1 MFKRTTAINKILE
14 LKNRIRVVQGGTN
27 AGKTYAIIPI
37 LIDKA
42 TKTPRLK
49 ITVVAE
55 TIPAVKDGA
64 VDIFKNVML
73 DTNRWRESGWIANP
87 MEYTFSNGS
96 KIQFK
101 AFDSDG
107 KAKASGKR
115 DILFLNEA
123 NHIPF
128 NIADALMIRST
139 ETYIDFNPDE
149 EFWVHTEI
157 IPQPNSDFLL
167 LTYKDNEAVS
177 KQTLEDLYIKK
188 SKAFFNPDL
197 PDDELIKSEN
207 VKSNYW
213 SNWYKVYGL
222 GMVGSLDGVVFS
234 NWKTID
240 ALPQEARLLG
250 IGLDFGFTND
260 PSTAVAVYKWND
272 KRIVKELFYQTGL
285 LNGDIA
291 NLLPKDAIIYADS
304 AEPKS
309 IEEIRRRGLQIYGAG
324 KGRDSISYG
333 IDLMQQQDY
342 LITSDSTN
350 LIKELRGYCWDT
362 DKTGKRLNKPQGG
375 QDHAIDALR
384 YHEME
389 SISTNKGVYNIY

>member
-1 MFKRTTAINKILE
+1 MFKRTTAINKILA

-37 LIDKA
+37 LIDRAIKEQ
-42 TKTPRLK
+42 RRK

-55 TIPAVKDGA
+55 TLPAVKEGA
-64 VDIFKNVML
+64 LDIFKTIMYE
-73 DTNRWRESGWIANP
+73 TNRWIEHNWNASSLT
-87 MEYTFSNGS
+87 YTFTNGS
-96 KIQFK
+96 RIQFK
-101 AFDSDG
+101 SFDSDG

-128 NIADALMIRST
+128 NIADALMTRST

-167 LTYKDNEAVS
+167 LTYKDNEAIS
-177 KQTLEDLYIKK
+177 KETLEDLYIKK

-197 PDDELIKSEN
+197 PDEELIKSEN
-207 VKSNYW
+207 IKSNYW
-213 SNWYKVYGL
+213 ANWYKVYGL

-240 ALPQEARLLG
+240 AIPQEARLLG

-260 PSTAVAVYKWND
+260 PSVAVAVYKWND
-272 KRIVKELFYQTGL
+272 KRIVKELFYQTGM

-324 KGRDSISYG
+324 KGRDSITYG
-333 IDLMQQQDY
+333 IDLMQQQEY

-350 LIKELRGYCWDT
+350 LIKELRGYCWDS

>member
-1 MFKRTTAINKILE
+1 MFIRTTAINRIRE

-101 AFDSDG
+101 AFDTDG

-128 NIADALMIRST
+128 IVADALMTRSK

-157 IPQPNSDFLL
+157 VPQPNSDFLL

-188 SKAFFNPDL
+188 SKAFFNPNLSDS
-197 PDDELIKSEN
+197 ELIKSQN

-213 SNWYKVYGL
+213 SNWYKV
-222 GMVGSLDGVVFS
+222 
-234 NWKTID
+234 
-240 ALPQEARLLG
+240 
-250 IGLDFGFTND
+250 
-260 PSTAVAVYKWND
+260 
-272 KRIVKELFYQTGL
+272 
-285 LNGDIA
+285 
-291 NLLPKDAIIYADS
+291 
-304 AEPKS
+304 
-309 IEEIRRRGLQIYGAG
+309 
-324 KGRDSISYG
+324 
-333 IDLMQQQDY
+333 
-342 LITSDSTN
+342 
-350 LIKELRGYCWDT
+350 
-362 DKTGKRLNKPQGG
+362 
-375 QDHAIDALR
+375 
-384 YHEME
+384 
-389 SISTNKGVYNIY
+389 